1 MGSKV
6 DRYKKLGIP
15 RRFQIHG
22 HQVTVRIIQLSRWR
36 HPKAAVGIYDPN
48 RHRIDLRGD
57 LGDTEIGQVF
67 CHELSHCLLSEM
79 NHPLNDCEVFV
90 DNLGSLLHQALQT
103 FTTATK

>member
-1 MGSKV
+1 MGSRV
-6 DRYKKLGIP
+6 DRYQKLGIP

-22 HQVTVRIIQLSRWR
+22 HEVVVSIIPLSKWR
-36 HPKAAVGIYDPN
+36 HPKSAVGIYDPN

-67 CHELSHCLLSEM
+67 CHELGHCLLSEM

-103 FTTATK
+103 FTTASK